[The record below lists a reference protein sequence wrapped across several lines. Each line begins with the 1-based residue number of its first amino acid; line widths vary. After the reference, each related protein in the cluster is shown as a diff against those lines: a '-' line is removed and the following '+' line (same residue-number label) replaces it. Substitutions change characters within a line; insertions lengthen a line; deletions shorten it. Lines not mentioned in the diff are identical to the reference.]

1 MIKNCSDSSITIA
14 SWIRRLSLS
23 LLLVGGLS
31 CPSWGQEVNTAE
43 IIGTPRVD
51 KDRGRVTLRVKVK
64 DANNRPVVGLEEQDF
79 TLKICQPQ
87 GKPNS
92 DACQTLD
99 RADIL
104 DWKNPKEAEPPP
116 AWIIVLLDF
125 SGSMK
130 RSDSSGTTKISGA
143 LQAIKEFNQDLARR
157 AGETKIAIVPF
168 SKGGKR
174 CTGNRVTD
182 RELNNFEDAGK
193 IGLEKYLQDL
203 GSQSDSLCGATDI
216 YGPLRQAVRFLG
228 NPDNQDFNPP
238 EDSNEPEPRLSIV
251 LLSDGYHSI
260 YHGQANEPELEEE
273 DFEDLLNLLKK
284 YPQITIHTLGY
295 GKTPEE
301 LQKEYNLPRLPTIK
315 DIGTGSEKV
324 PQAEYANRERLY
336 QIAAEEFVDQK
347 RLQEIAKATGAIAEF
362 AGNAED
368 IGENLTE
375 FLEALLGEYEISYMQ
390 PRNNADRGSE
400 HNVTVEVK
408 TAENT
413 VASDAKTYV
422 FPWVGPALP
431 APRRAQIFLSVLGL
445 LAMFGV
451 VPFAIWAKSIKG

>member
-1 MIKNCSDSSITIA
+1 MVKNCSDSSITIA

-31 CPSWGQEVNTAE
+31 CPSWGQEVKNAE

-64 DANNRPVVGLEEQDF
+64 DANNRPVVGLQKQDF

-87 GKPNS
+87 GESNNN
-92 DACQTLD
+92 ACQTLD
-99 RADIL
+99 RAEIL

-143 LQAIKEFNQDLARR
+143 LQALEEFNQDLARR

-182 RELNNFEDAGK
+182 SELNNFEDASK

-203 GSQSDSLCGATDI
+203 ESQSDSLCGATDI
-216 YGPLRQAVRFLG
+216 YRPVRKAVRFLG
-228 NPDNQDFNPP
+228 NRTDTRFNPP

-260 YHGQANEPELEEE
+260 YHGEANEAELEQK
-273 DFEDLLNLLKK
+273 DFDDLLNLLNK

-295 GKTPEE
+295 GLTPQQ
-301 LQKEYNLPRLPTIK
+301 LQAKYNLSRYPTIA
-315 DIGTGSEKV
+315 DVGKV
-324 PQAEYANRERLY
+324 EAEDFTNPNRLA
-336 QIAAEEFVDQK
+336 QMAVPAEEFVDQK
-347 RLQEIAKATGAIAEF
+347 RLQQIARATGAIAEF

-368 IGENLTE
+368 IAENLTE
-375 FLEALLGEYEISYMQ
+375 FLEALLGEYEISYIQ

-400 HNVTVEVK
+400 HNVTVAVK
-408 TAENT
+408 TAGNA

-431 APRRAQIFLSVLGL
+431 ASRRKQIILSVLGL

-451 VPFAIWAKSIKG
+451 VPFVIWAKSIKG

>member
-1 MIKNCSDSSITIA
+1 MVRNCSDSSITIA

-23 LLLVGGLS
+23 LLLVSSFIG
-31 CPSWGQEVNTAE
+31 PSWSQEVQTAE
-43 IIGTPRVD
+43 IIGRPRVD
-51 KDRGRVTLRVKVK
+51 KDRGWVTLRVKVQ
-64 DANNRPVVGLEEQDF
+64 DANNRPVVGLQEQDF

-87 GKPNS
+87 SEENS
-92 DACQTLD
+92 DACQILD

-130 RSDSSGTTKISGA
+130 RSDSRGTTKLAGA
-143 LQAIKEFNQDLARR
+143 LQAIGEFNRDLARR
-157 AGETKIAIVPF
+157 GGKTKIAIVPF
-168 SKGGKR
+168 SKGGKN

-182 RELNNFEDAGK
+182 TELNNFEDASN
-193 IGLEKYLQDL
+193 IGLEKYLQVL
-203 GSQSDSLCGATDI
+203 ASQSDSLCGATDI

-228 NPDNQDFNPP
+228 NRTDARFNPP
-238 EDSNEPEPRLSIV
+238 SDSKEPEPRLSIV

-273 DFEDLLNLLKK
+273 DFEDLLNLLEN

-295 GKTPEE
+295 GLTPQQ
-301 LQKEYNLPRLPTIK
+301 LKAKYNLSRYPTIA
-315 DIGTGSEKV
+315 DVGTVAPEDFTNPNRLAQMTV
-324 PQAEYANRERLY
+324 P
-336 QIAAEEFVDQK
+336 AEEFVDQK
-347 RLQEIAKATGAIAEF
+347 RLQQIARATGAIAEF

-368 IGENLTE
+368 ISENLTE
-375 FLEALLGEYEISYMQ
+375 FLDALLGEYEISYMQ

-408 TAENT
+408 TAEN
-413 VASDAKTYV
+413 VVESDAKTYV

-431 APRRAQIFLSVLGL
+431 ASRRAQIFLSVLGV
-445 LAMFGV
+445 LAVFGV
-451 VPFAIWAKSIKG
+451 VPFAIWAMGIKG